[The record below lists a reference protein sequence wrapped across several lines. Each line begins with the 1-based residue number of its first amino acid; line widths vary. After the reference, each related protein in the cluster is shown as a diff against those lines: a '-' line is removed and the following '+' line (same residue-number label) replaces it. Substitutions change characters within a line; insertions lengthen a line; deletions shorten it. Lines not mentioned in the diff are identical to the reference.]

1 MIQREA
7 IVFSGKHQDKK
18 QQRQT
23 GRHAKKIAQLR
34 FTLLLMSWWWQPVN
48 RFFTC
53 PRL

>member
-1 MIQREA
+1 VGLTLFSPPREEMIQREA

-34 FTLLLMSWWWQPVN
+34 FTLLLMS
-48 RFFTC
+48 
-53 PRL
+53 